1 MGLLDGGIASI
12 FGAALSG
19 LYPDGLLHRDGT
31 GPVYDN
37 EGNIVGYDGGTDLPI
52 KVQRDACTYSM
63 RQSEGYSEGD
73 VMLII
78 LAAPLNGLKV
88 STDMQLTDGSGDKWM
103 IRSADLDAA
112 SSHWIC
118 RGRAA

>member
-1 MGLLDGGIASI
+1 MGLLNGGIAAI

-19 LYPDGLLHRDGT
+19 LYLPAMLHVPGAYATD
-31 GPVYDN
+31 D
-37 EGNIVGYDGGTDLPI
+37 EGNILPSVGTDLPCRAQ
-52 KVQRDACTYSM
+52 VDAASYAM

-73 VMLII
+73 VRII
-78 LAAPLNGLKV
+78 VLVAGLGIEIATDCQISV
-88 STDMQLTDGSGDKWM
+88 SDKRWMVGS
-103 IRSADLDAA
+103 AELDAA